1 MDEDKRLI
9 DKERRACIALVVIDD
24 VDLAGYFVECIEQ
37 LGRLRMLQSVLLA
50 LLYVN
55 FGLLLDLL
63 KTVAIDRHLHFDKV
77 GDLFE

>member
-1 MDEDKRLI
+1 MDEDIRLI

-24 VDLAGYFVECIEQ
+24 VDLGGYFVECIEQ